1 MTIGKW
7 ALALLMVLLAG
18 ACMEQKAGQPGPVA
32 DTPENRKA
40 AAQRYMEAMPT
51 QELLKSIAGNMV
63 RRLPEPTRKPFL
75 EAMTDPELDKAT
87 QTITMD
93 GLVKH
98 FTAGE
103 LNAMATFYG
112 SPEGKSAR
120 TKFGPYMAEV
130 MPLINDEVRKVFVKV
145 QGQLKEEP
153 PQAGKPAAPGAPAA
167 PSAPKAEQPKAEPPK
182 AAPPKAEQPK
192 AAPPKV
198 EQPKAEQPKAAPPKP
213 EPPKAEQPKAE
224 PPKGK

>member
-1 MTIGKW
+1 
-7 ALALLMVLLAG
+7 MVLLAG
-18 ACMEQKAGQPGPVA
+18 ACVEQKSGQPGPVA

-63 RRLPEPTRKPFL
+63 RRLPEPTRKPFQD
-75 EAMTDPELDKAT
+75 AMTDPELDKAA
-87 QTITMD
+87 QRITLD

-98 FTAGE
+98 FNAGE

-120 TKFGPYMAEV
+120 GKFGPYMAEV

-145 QGQLKEEP
+145 QGQMKEEEP
-153 PQAGKPAAPGAPAA
+153 KAGTPATPGAPAA
-167 PSAPKAEQPKAEPPK
+167 PAAPKAEQPKAEPPK

-192 AAPPKV
+192 AAPPK
-198 EQPKAEQPKAAPPKP
+198 P
-213 EPPKAEQPKAE
+213 EPPKAEPPKAE

>member
-18 ACMEQKAGQPGPVA
+18 ACVEQKSGQPGPVA

-51 QELLKSIAGNMV
+51 QELLKSIAGNMA

-75 EAMTDPELDKAT
+75 DAMTDQELDKAA
-87 QTITMD
+87 QRITLD

-103 LNAMATFYG
+103 LNAMAVFYG

-120 TKFGPYMAEV
+120 GKFGPYMAEV

-145 QGQLKEEP
+145 QEQLKEEQP
-153 PQAGKPAAPGAPAA
+153 KAGKPAAPAA
-167 PSAPKAEQPKAEPPK
+167 PKAEQPKAEQPKVEPPKAAPPKAEQPKAEPPK
-182 AAPPKAEQPK
+182 AAPPK
-192 AAPPKV
+192 
-198 EQPKAEQPKAAPPKP
+198 P
-213 EPPKAEQPKAE
+213 EPPKAEPPKTE
-224 PPKGK
+224 QPKGK